1 MGHKKPVWANL
12 VSLVILSMLCI
23 SGSYAMSI
31 SMQDCCLKYSLGSLP
46 FRRIAGYV
54 EQKSNEVCHVDAIV
68 LYTVKGR
75 WVCANPRGEWVKR
88 ALRYLSKKL
97 EKMSKKNKV
106 FQPTP
111 AKIN

>member
-1 MGHKKPVWANL
+1 MDHNAPVLVNL
-12 VSLVILSMLCI
+12 KSLVILSMLWI
-23 SGSYAMSI
+23 SGSYAMSV

-46 FRRIAGYV
+46 FRRLAGYV
-54 EQKSNEVCHVDAIV
+54 EQRSTEACQIDAIV

-75 WVCANPRGEWVKR
+75 WVCANPQDMWVKR

-97 EKMSKKNKV
+97 EKMSKKNTV

-111 AKIN
+111 TTVN